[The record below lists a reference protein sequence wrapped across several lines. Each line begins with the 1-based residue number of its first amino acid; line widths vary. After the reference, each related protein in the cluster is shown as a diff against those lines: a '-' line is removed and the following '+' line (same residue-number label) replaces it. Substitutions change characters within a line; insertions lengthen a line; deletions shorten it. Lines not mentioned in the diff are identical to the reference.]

1 MTLTHPALIKLGPTH
16 NAHHTGLTTSARTR
30 QGVEMAAAAQQVP
43 IFTLMSEAALR
54 HWVEANPGRV
64 NDRDSGG

>member
-16 NAHHTGLTTSARTR
+16 NAHHTGLQASARPR
-30 QGVEMAAAAQQVP
+30 PGVEMAAVAVEEMY
-43 IFTLMSEAALR
+43 FMLMSEAELR